1 MLRRGAR
8 AATAMAVGPARAR
21 GWTGAR
27 LAAAAGSATLFGAA
41 IGYKNQLADAEPPP
55 VPLVVVVTGCTSGLG
70 LGFCKEFREMGHTV
84 IGCARREDRLD
95 GLRKEFGPPHKFYA
109 CDVADESSVAAF
121 ASKVDRCDVVIANAG
136 TVSEPS
142 SVPWEMD
149 GKEFR
154 RVIDVNVNGVFHVTR
169 HFLPMLIEQSHQ
181 EGAPLK
187 RLINISSG
195 TGHSSNPDQSAYCA
209 SKWAVEALSKS
220 TTQALSRAGLG
231 DKVICVPLAPG
242 TVASEMNTAPGATRD
257 ADGA

>member
-1 MLRRGAR
+1 
-8 AATAMAVGPARAR
+8 
-21 GWTGAR
+21 
-27 LAAAAGSATLFGAA
+27 
-41 IGYKNQLADAEPPP
+41 
-55 VPLVVVVTGCTSGLG
+55 
-70 LGFCKEFREMGHTV
+70 MGHTV

-242 TVASEMNTAPGATRD
+242 TVASEMNTAPGATPVVQWAPTAARYILSLGPLD
-257 ADGA
+257 SGASLALTQFYDPNYLNTWVIPPGMRVPQFRRS